1 MPWTIKTHEL
11 AGRGQ
16 WHWSAQPVLAGE
28 ISRKP
33 WPRMWVSARPYNTE
47 DEARRAADFS
57 LSRIRVPQAGDVDD
71 WGPTKALELIAA
83 VVDAYTLD
91 KIDDELVVVTPALP
105 MAIQSSRWA
114 GNTVYCRD
122 YLLSL
127 LQCALESGVL
137 CVDDLP
143 RTRGRRAA

>member
-1 MPWTIKTHEL
+1 MSWIINTHEL

-16 WHWSAQPVLAGE
+16 WHWSAQPTLAE
-28 ISRKP
+28 DRSSKT
-33 WPRMWVSARPYNTE
+33 WSRMWVSARPYNTK
-47 DEARRAADFS
+47 DEASRAADFS
-57 LSRIRVPQAGDVDD
+57 LSRIRVPQVSDFDD
-71 WGPTKALELIAA
+71 SGPMPLEPIAA
-83 VVDAYTLD
+83 LVDAYTLD
-91 KIDDELVVVTPALP
+91 KIDGELVVVTPALP
-105 MAIQSSRWA
+105 MAVQSSRWA

-143 RTRGRRAA
+143 RTQGRQAA